1 MAKQKRSLEQAVTVD
16 IEGKKVKIVIK
27 RPGTK
32 VSNEA
37 QRKGALVWTQ
47 CVREGVMT
55 KKELKNYMKD
65 RGIWDDTKESEEQ
78 KLVDKIA
85 DLEKEL
91 YLGAKAGKIK
101 ASKGKDLAIQMRVK
115 RGELR
120 DLLSE
125 RMGLE
130 GNTAE
135 SLSDN
140 ARFDYMVAN
149 CTYYD
154 NGDRVYKDLDD
165 YEQRAEDEIA
175 FEAATTLAEMIYVV
189 DKDFE
194 KKLPENKFLSKFEY
208 VNEELSLINKEGV
221 TVDTKGRRIN
231 DEGHYLNEDG
241 HRVGID
247 GNLLDEDGSYVP
259 QVTYLDDS
267 GKPIR
272 DKKPAKSKAKTEEPK
287 PKEEDETES

>member
-1 MAKQKRSLEQAVTVD
+1 MAKQKRSLEQEVTVD
-16 IEGKKVKIVIK
+16 VDGKKVKIVVR
-27 RPGTK
+27 RPGNR

-55 KKELKNYMKD
+55 KKELSNYMKD
-65 RGIWDDTKESEEQ
+65 RGIWDNEKESEE
-78 KLVDKIA
+78 KVLVDKIA
-85 DLEKEL
+85 ELEKEL
-91 YLGAKAGKIK
+91 YLGTKAGKIK

-120 DLLSE
+120 ELLSE
-125 RMGLE
+125 RIGLE

-140 ARFDYMVAN
+140 ARFDYMVAH

-154 NGDRVYKDLDD
+154 NGERVYKNLDD

-221 TVDTKGRRIN
+221 TVDTKGKRIN
-231 DEGHYLNEDG
+231 NEGHYLNEDG
-241 HRVGID
+241 KRVDVD
-247 GNLLDEDGSYVP
+247 GHLLDEDGSYIP
-259 QVTYLDDS
+259 QVTYLDDN

-272 DKKPAKSKAKTEEPK
+272 DKKTTKSTAKNNEPEPK
-287 PKEEDETES
+287 

>member
-1 MAKQKRSLEQAVTVD
+1 MAKNKRSLEQEVTVD
-16 IEGKKVKIVIK
+16 VDGKKVKIVVR
-27 RPGTK
+27 RPGNR

-55 KKELKNYMKD
+55 KKELTNYMKE
-65 RGIWDDTKESEEQ
+65 RGIWDTEKESEDQ
-78 KLVDKIA
+78 ILVTKIG

-91 YLGAKAGKIK
+91 YLGTKAGKIK

-125 RMGLE
+125 RVGLE
-130 GNTAE
+130 GKTAE

-140 ARFDYMVAN
+140 ARFDYMVAH

-154 NGDRVYKDLDD
+154 NGERVYKDLDD

-208 VNEELSLINKEGV
+208 VNEKLNLVNKEGV
-221 TVDTKGRRIN
+221 TVDTNGKRIN
-231 DEGHYLNEDG
+231 DEGHYLN
-241 HRVGID
+241 
-247 GNLLDEDGSYVP
+247 
-259 QVTYLDDS
+259 
-267 GKPIR
+267 
-272 DKKPAKSKAKTEEPK
+272 
-287 PKEEDETES
+287 

>member
-1 MAKQKRSLEQAVTVD
+1 MAKNKRSLEQEVTVD
-16 IEGKKVKIVIK
+16 VDGKKVKIVVR
-27 RPGTK
+27 RPGNR

-55 KKELKNYMKD
+55 KKELTNYMKE
-65 RGIWDDTKESEEQ
+65 RGIWDTEKESEEQ
-78 KLVDKIA
+78 ILVTKIG

-91 YLGAKAGKIK
+91 YLGTKAGKIK

-125 RMGLE
+125 RVGLE

-154 NGDRVYKDLDD
+154 NGERVYKDLDD

-208 VNEELSLINKEGV
+208 VNEKLNLVNKEGV
-221 TVDTKGRRIN
+221 TVDTNGKRIN

-241 HRVGID
+241 KRVDVD
-247 GNLLDEDGSYVP
+247 GHLLDEDGTYVP
-259 QVTYLDDS
+259 QVTYLDDN

-272 DKKPAKSKAKTEEPK
+272 DKKTTKSTSKIEEPEPKKEDKTE
-287 PKEEDETES
+287 S